1 MLLRIKLLEIHFKRV
16 SNWLW
21 LVDQSGVKKKYFE
34 LNLGRMTKTVFSAR
48 PVSDVVSLS
57 RLRARRTE
65 CQVESRRSIMTRKGE
80 QHLEKTVT
88 LCYQASAVRGFRP
101 RRPGFR
107 KSLFPSLDSWYQSQ
121 TFVYQAWGPKRK
133 LGRLVTSIRT
143 GKGAARS
150 RTARTSWDVLRG
162 PDPTYRFLTYLTT
175 LIKSIGVI
183 WASFGKIKIE
193 FPFLSKCPSNI

>member
-1 MLLRIKLLEIHFKRV
+1 MKSTLKEFQIDCD
-16 SNWLW
+16 WLTN
-21 LVDQSGVKKKYFE
+21 QRSRKKNHFE
-34 LNLGRMTKTVFSAR
+34 LNLGRMTKTVFRAR

-80 QHLEKTVT
+80 QHLEKQLPQLGPSVT
-88 LCYQASAVRGFRP
+88 RPPQLEDFVLVVLEFENPCSRPEIPGTHP
-101 RRPGFR
+101 RRLFTKPEWR
-107 KSLFPSLDSWYQSQ
+107 KVERPATSKGTGSR
-121 TFVYQAWGPKRK
+121 ARK
-133 LGRLVTSIRT
+133 IQDGE
-143 GKGAARS
+143 
-150 RTARTSWDVLRG
+150 DVLRG